1 MPPSSTS
8 TFSSRTSFLDL
19 ASATL
24 SVVALSSRCRLSGL
38 PNNPPLELISSI
50 TIFAMFALATP
61 RSESG
66 PVISVITPTLM
77 DAVLDEFI
85 GNFSSRFLL
94 LSLQKPTTRIRP
106 NCKATPRRG
115 QDQARQGDQDNGS
128 G

>member
-8 TFSSRTSFLDL
+8 SFSSRTSFLDL

-24 SVVALSSRCRLSGL
+24 SVVALSSRWRLSGL
-38 PNNPPLELISSI
+38 PYNPPLELISSI
-50 TIFAMFALATP
+50 TIFAMFPLATP

-85 GNFSSRFLL
+85 GNFSSRSCYCLF
-94 LSLQKPTTRIRP
+94 KTY
-106 NCKATPRRG
+106 
-115 QDQARQGDQDNGS
+115 DQDS
-128 G
+128 SQR